1 MDIVTIV
8 MDIKSAPSKICFSK
22 NLFTGADM
30 RIKSSQQ
37 YFDFSEPSSLKIV
50 QEYRQKYQKISDLL
64 DQNPQILTLAHMD
77 WAKLLS
83 SSPKGRSGYSSEQLL
98 RTLMVMFIEQEDYR
112 GTVILVDTSDV
123 LRPFARLAPRAT
135 MDFTFLNKAYNALG
149 SKTLEQ
155 INAVLNDFATS
166 QNMINGEKQR
176 MDTTAYETNI
186 HYPTDSSLLWDS
198 FRTLSRLLR
207 TVLTDLPQ
215 LDLHHRFHDKKIK
228 KLATYIARNASSK
241 RKATQRKVKRQYA
254 QLIQRIRWI
263 HGVAKAVYD
272 KVSKTDYDV
281 SALGHYLPLVHKIV
295 DQADKRVL
303 KGEKVP
309 PDEKLY
315 SLFESHTE
323 LIVRGKAGK
332 PIEFGHKI
340 LIAQTAGKYIH
351 YYQVME
357 KQIADKDLLVPAIDA
372 HKNLF
377 GCYPQVLTTDK
388 GFYESMQQIAELE
401 GKIPVVSIA
410 KKGRRTQAELE
421 RETSEAFMDAQRF
434 RAGSEGSISV
444 LKRAFKLGRCQFK
457 GFKNY
462 AASVGFAVLCH
473 NLVLLTKL

>member
-1 MDIVTIV
+1 
-8 MDIKSAPSKICFSK
+8 
-22 NLFTGADM
+22 M

-37 YFDFSEPSSLKIV
+37 YFNFSEPSSLRIV
-50 QEYRQKYQKISDLL
+50 KEYRQKYQKISDLL
-64 DQNPQILTLAHMD
+64 DQNPQILTLAHKD
-77 WAKLLS
+77 WAKTLS
-83 SSPKGRSGYSSEQLL
+83 SSSKGRSGYSSEQLL
-98 RTLMVMFIEQEDYR
+98 RTVMVMFIEQQDYR
-112 GTVILVDTSDV
+112 GAVILVDTSDV
-123 LRPFARLAPRAT
+123 LRPFARLAPGAT

-149 SKTLEQ
+149 ARTLEQ

-207 TVLTDLPQ
+207 TVLTDLPL

-254 QLIQRIRWI
+254 QLIQRVRWI
-263 HGVAKAVYD
+263 HGVAKTVYD
-272 KVSKTDYDV
+272 EVSKTDYDV
-281 SALGHYLPLVHKIV
+281 SALGHYLPLVKKIV
-295 DQADKRVL
+295 DQADKRIL

-340 LIAQTAGKYIH
+340 LIAQTAEKYIH
-351 YYQVME
+351 HYQVME
-357 KQIADKDLLVPAIDA
+357 KQIADKCLLVPAIDA
-372 HKNLF
+372 HKGLF
-377 GCYPQVLTTDK
+377 GYYPQVLTTDK
-388 GFYESMQQIAELE
+388 GFYESMQQIVELE
-401 GKIPVVSIA
+401 GKIPMVSIA

-421 RETSEAFMDAQRF
+421 RETSEAFIDGQRF

-444 LKRAFKLGRCQFK
+444 LKRAFKLGRCLFK

>member
-1 MDIVTIV
+1 
-8 MDIKSAPSKICFSK
+8 
-22 NLFTGADM
+22 M
-30 RIKSSQQ
+30 RPRSCQQ
-37 YFDFSEPSSLKIV
+37 YLDFSEQSSLKVV
-50 QEYRQKYQKISDLL
+50 QEYRRKFEKLSILL
-64 DQNPQILTLAHMD
+64 DQNPQILTLAHND

-83 SSPKGRSGYSSEQLL
+83 SSGKGRSGYSSEQLL
-98 RTLMVMFIEQEDYR
+98 RTLLVMFIEQKDYR

-123 LRPFARLAPRAT
+123 LRPFVRLALGAT

-155 INAVLNDFATS
+155 MHVVLNAFATS
-166 QNMINGEKQR
+166 QGLISGEKQR

-198 FRTLSRLLR
+198 FRTLTRLLR
-207 TVLTDLPQ
+207 TILKDLPQ
-215 LDLHHRFHDKKIK
+215 LELHHRFHDKKIK

-241 RKATQRKVKRQYA
+241 RKSTQRKVKRQYA
-254 QLIQRIRWI
+254 QLIQRVHWI
-263 HGVAKAVYD
+263 HRIGKTVYD
-272 KVSKTDYDV
+272 MVSKTDYDV
-281 SALGHYLPLVHKIV
+281 AALGHYLPLVEKIV
-295 DQADKRVL
+295 DQADKRIL
-303 KGEKVP
+303 KGKKVP

-323 LIVRGKAGK
+323 LIIRGKAGK

-340 LIAQTAGKYIH
+340 LIAQTAEKYIH
-351 YYQVME
+351 HYQVME
-357 KQIADKDLLVPAIDA
+357 KQIADKDLLAPAVES
-372 HKNLF
+372 HKDLF
-377 GCYPQVLTTDK
+377 GSYPQMLTTDK

-410 KKGRRTQAELE
+410 KKGRRNQAELE
-421 RETSEAFMDAQRF
+421 RETSDAFVDGQRF

-444 LKRAFKLGRCQFK
+444 LKRAFKLGRCLFK
-457 GFKNY
+457 GYKNY